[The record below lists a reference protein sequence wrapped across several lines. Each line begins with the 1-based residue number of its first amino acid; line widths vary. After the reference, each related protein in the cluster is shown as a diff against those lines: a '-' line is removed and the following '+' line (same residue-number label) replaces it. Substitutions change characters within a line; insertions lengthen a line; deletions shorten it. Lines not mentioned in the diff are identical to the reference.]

1 MDALDIFRI
10 IAPEFS
16 DIPDKDVTDE
26 SGKVT
31 QYGVTTYLELNKDL
45 ISEEKFGKLYNRAL
59 ALLTAH
65 KLKLRGYGS
74 SGVSVSAGNAIGI
87 ASVSEG
93 KVSVS
98 FGNSQQAN
106 LLTDGELALTVYGI
120 EYLNLRR
127 SCIMTIVSAGEG
139 HGYGR

>member
-1 MDALDIFRI
+1 MEAIDIFRI
-10 IAPEFS
+10 IAPEFA
-16 DIPDKDVTDE
+16 DIPDDDVRNDE
-26 SGKVT
+26 GKVT
-31 QYGVTTYLELNKDL
+31 QYGVSTYLELNKDL
-45 ISEEKFGKLYNRAL
+45 ISEKKFGKLYNRAL

-65 KLKLRGYGS
+65 KLKLRGYGN
-74 SGVSVSAGNAIGI
+74 SGVSMSAGNAIGI
-87 ASVSEG
+87 SSVSEG

-98 FGNSQQAN
+98 FGNSQQGN